1 MDNASFESGI
11 AEKKQSIWLD
21 RLNDFTNQQESAIF
35 AGKDETANYLFE
47 MQGGAAVYFTFNK
60 GLLKLEKF
68 NSKYNDEILV
78 DMSLD
83 DVGASEGN
91 WQFSD
96 DQEEKKFVELLASAA
111 DGKNMSDGEI
121 WFRSFSQCCGLQA
134 YCIRF
139 QIRLVARHQEECLY
153 YALIHNNTKA
163 MHSFKKVSDSESI
176 FRAAAEHANI
186 YAWEYNIA
194 TREMRPCS
202 RCMRDLNMP
211 PLVENYPEPAIEA
224 GIFPQDYA
232 DMYRHWHK
240 RLEQGESGMQA
251 IIPLTKDR
259 IPFHVRYNTEF
270 DKDGKPIRAFG
281 SATMVV
287 DNEKEAEMKEI
298 ISSLT
303 MKYSTVLKIDLLT
316 GEAKVLN
323 IGEDSSVEVQSHY
336 YAGEAMSFDDVLR
349 DYIKDYVHP
358 DDKIAVQRV
367 LSIKNIKN
375 ALAHTTAFSHTY
387 RITRKNKT
395 MFMQVRLVDMADKNK
410 VILTIQNVDGVMH
423 LHSQSEDRLKLD
435 LEEARQEA
443 AIRNAIINNM
453 ADNETAVLS
462 LINHVL
468 GDSNEVSPDI
478 VEKVRANVG
487 LLEELS
493 ADIKEASNLR
503 ILEEEANTSGFDIRQ
518 LLQVIENFG
527 RNIAE
532 LKDIDFFVDEDFEGV
547 SDSEVYGNMLYVKRI
562 LFNIV
567 HNAIKYSRPDSEIHC
582 MVEVREHG
590 GRISCKYKVS
600 DEGIGIDPDFQVQMF
615 EPFTQENRQ
624 VDDWGNGQGL
634 GLYVAKQLLD
644 KIGGNIAVYSA
655 VNIGTIVTVSM
666 SFDIV

>member
-1 MDNASFESGI
+1 M
-11 AEKKQSIWLD
+11 
-21 RLNDFTNQQESAIF
+21 
-35 AGKDETANYLFE
+35 
-47 MQGGAAVYFTFNK
+47 
-60 GLLKLEKF
+60 
-68 NSKYNDEILV
+68 
-78 DMSLD
+78 
-83 DVGASEGN
+83 
-91 WQFSD
+91 
-96 DQEEKKFVELLASAA
+96 
-111 DGKNMSDGEI
+111 
-121 WFRSFSQCCGLQA
+121 
-134 YCIRF
+134 
-139 QIRLVARHQEECLY
+139 ARHQEECLY

-163 MHSFKKVSDSESI
+163 RHSFKVVSDSESI

-224 GIFPQDYA
+224 GVFPQDYA

-270 DKDGKPIRAFG
+270 DKEGNPVRAFG

-298 ISSLT
+298 ITSLT
-303 MKYSTVLKIDLLT
+303 TKYSTVLKIDLLT

-349 DYIKDYVHP
+349 DYVKDYVHP

-375 ALAHTTAFSHTY
+375 ALVHATAFSHTY
-387 RITRKNKT
+387 RIIRKNKT

-462 LINHVL
+462 LINRVL

-493 ADIKEASNLR
+493 ADIKEVSNLR
-503 ILEEEANTSGFDIRQ
+503 ILEEEANKSGFDIRQ